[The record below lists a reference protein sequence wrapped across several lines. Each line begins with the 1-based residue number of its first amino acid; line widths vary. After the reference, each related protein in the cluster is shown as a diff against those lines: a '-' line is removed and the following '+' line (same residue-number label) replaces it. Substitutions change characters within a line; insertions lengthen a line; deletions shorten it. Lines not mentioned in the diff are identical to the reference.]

1 MTLNHPYF
9 FALENFQIVL
19 LSWLDQIR
27 PPNPVTK
34 QPAPKQSVVPLENTV
49 ESSYSSFFL
58 LFMIRSFVCKIA
70 LTDLDMVLM
79 TKPIVESITHQS
91 LVLHISEISFGLKR
105 VLRQHDSLMIMVGID
120 SVGRLQNATLQQL
133 KAAVISH
140 AEEDVWSRLIN
151 LQSYISEATTVFL

>member
-49 ESSYSSFFL
+49 ESSYSTFFL

-105 VLRQHDSLMIMVGID
+105 VLRQHDSLMIMVGIE
-120 SVGRLQNATLQQL
+120 SV
-133 KAAVISH
+133 
-140 AEEDVWSRLIN
+140 
-151 LQSYISEATTVFL
+151 